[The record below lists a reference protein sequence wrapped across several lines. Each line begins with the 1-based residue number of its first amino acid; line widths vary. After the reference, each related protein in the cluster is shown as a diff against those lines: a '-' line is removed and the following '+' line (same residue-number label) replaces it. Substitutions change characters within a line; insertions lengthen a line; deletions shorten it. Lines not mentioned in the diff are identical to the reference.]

1 METMN
6 IALPESMKH
15 FVQERVTEGG
25 YSSVSEY
32 VRELIR
38 ADQKRKA
45 EERID
50 TLLLEGLDSG
60 QPIPVTAEYWEEK
73 KRRLTERLSKASQ
86 AAMTGHYHVLPA
98 ADRDLDDQAAYLAT
112 EASLDTA
119 LRFYDAASVTFG
131 KIASMPGIGEQW
143 PSANP
148 AWPGCGSG
156 GSRVSRST

>member
-1 METMN
+1 MAQNARMLCIGNRLTMVANGGILDEKEEPNMETMN

-32 VRELIR
+32 MRELIR
-38 ADQKRKA
+38 ADQKRKV

-73 KRRLTERLSKASQ
+73 KRRLTERLRKTTKPQ
-86 AAMTGHYHVLPA
+86 
-98 ADRDLDDQAAYLAT
+98 
-112 EASLDTA
+112 
-119 LRFYDAASVTFG
+119 
-131 KIASMPGIGEQW
+131 
-143 PSANP
+143 
-148 AWPGCGSG
+148 
-156 GSRVSRST
+156 